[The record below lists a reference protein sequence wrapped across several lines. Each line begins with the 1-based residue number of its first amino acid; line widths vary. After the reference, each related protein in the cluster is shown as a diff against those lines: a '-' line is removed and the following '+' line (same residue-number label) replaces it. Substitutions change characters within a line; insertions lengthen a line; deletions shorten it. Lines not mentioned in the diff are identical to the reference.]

1 MNEIS
6 LMQSVN
12 IHLTINGAKKEK
24 NVGQAMS
31 VFIVLSCPDFL
42 YLLFFIK
49 EAGYLVY
56 YHPVLLPL

>member
-49 EAGYLVY
+49 KKKQDI
-56 YHPVLLPL
+56 